1 MPTTQEEAAK
11 IIEISQEFMSFD
23 KLAELYKR
31 LDEEV
36 GKKSDNDSLKTSLQM
51 MRAFME
57 HKLAQIVKEQEQNP
71 RWTCPF
77 I

>member
-71 RWTCPF
+71 SWTCPF